1 MKFTSGIFY
10 LFFHI
15 LQVLSYATY
24 CSGHNI
30 YAFGIILD
38 CLLQYP
44 NGLALLN
51 NYPNEVMTIDI
62 YFWITRANFL
72 NVNHQP
78 VIFVKTSNNF
88 ILSFAKV
95 LYWIFCFC
103 KNRNSFLVEG
113 MMGWMLVLTRRFILN
128 NTKKFVIKYHNRS
141 SKNPI
146 NLFCVSCLLWKNR
159 DSTKKCTK
167 FGYVFILSRFGGTTP

>member
-1 MKFTSGIFY
+1 MRRGTALNITQFQLWKHKEFIIKKAKHITNLNTFVHQIKFTCVIFY
-10 LFFHI
+10 LFFHVVQ
-15 LQVLSYATY
+15 LFSHATH

-95 LYWIFCFC
+95 LY
-103 KNRNSFLVEG
+103 
-113 MMGWMLVLTRRFILN
+113 
-128 NTKKFVIKYHNRS
+128 
-141 SKNPI
+141 
-146 NLFCVSCLLWKNR
+146 
-159 DSTKKCTK
+159 
-167 FGYVFILSRFGGTTP
+167 